1 MPQPAD
7 WKVPS
12 SVQPKAQDYT
22 YDLERALSAVVAV
35 HTIVPPDAFSAE
47 TLGTERAGNG
57 VLIADNGIVLTI
69 GYLITEAEQV
79 WLTFSDGRVAPG
91 HVLGYDQETGFG
103 LVQTLARIE
112 LPALSLGQ
120 SSSATVGESVVVAG
134 AGGRHHSVAAH
145 IAARQEFAG
154 YWEYVLDEAIFTAPA
169 HPNWGGT
176 AVIGPEGDLVGVG
189 SLQIQQAAA
198 EKRLEDVNMVV
209 PIDLLKPILDDILT
223 IGRANRPARPWL
235 GIYAT
240 EVGSNVAILGL
251 ASRGPAERADL
262 RAGDIV
268 LGVGGSPVGDL

>member
-12 SVQPKAQDYT
+12 SVQPKAQDYA
-22 YDLERALSAVVAV
+22 YDLERALAAVVAV
-35 HTIVPPDAFSAE
+35 HTIVPADAFSAE

-57 VLIADNGIVLTI
+57 VLIRDDGVVLTI

-103 LVQTLARIE
+103 LVQTLARVD
-112 LPALSLGQ
+112 LPALSIGQ
-120 SSSATVGESVVVAG
+120 SSTATVGEQVVVAG

-176 AVIGPEGDLVGVG
+176 AWPPQ
-189 SLQIQQAAA
+189 S
-198 EKRLEDVNMVV
+198 
-209 PIDLLKPILDDILT
+209 P
-223 IGRANRPARPWL
+223 
-235 GIYAT
+235 
-240 EVGSNVAILGL
+240 
-251 ASRGPAERADL
+251 
-262 RAGDIV
+262 
-268 LGVGGSPVGDL
+268 GSPVARALCDRGQ